1 MVCDRKLAGKH
12 KYDPFLEMRAFAS
25 QTNWDSYDTP
35 LKILISSLK
44 NFNYILTVFNSAEQ
58 YLNNIYVIQTQSLQA
73 FFNTL

>member
-12 KYDPFLEMRAFAS
+12 KYDPFP
-25 QTNWDSYDTP
+25 DTP